1 VRSLSGGV
9 QTFINRVAAGS
20 YLYRIEASAEA
31 SNRGARASAAIGAAA
46 DSVTGFPT
54 RGFGM
59 SDVLVASKATSRA
72 AAPVRWRDLE
82 VSPLVGPA
90 DSTADL
96 ALVWENYELGD
107 DAGIARYTV
116 TVTMERL
123 QSAAGRVAAQI
134 TGALAARV
142 GVDRTESRV
151 TLTFDR
157 ELPHAAILLENVT
170 LSLGE
175 TPSGSY
181 QLTIEIADQVTQRT
195 MTRTTALVVR
205 R

>member
-1 VRSLSGGV
+1 
-9 QTFINRVAAGS
+9 
-20 YLYRIEASAEA
+20 
-31 SNRGARASAAIGAAA
+31 
-46 DSVTGFPT
+46 
-54 RGFGM
+54 M
-59 SDVLVASKATSRA
+59 SDVLVATRAASRA
-72 AAPVRWRDLE
+72 AAPVRWRDLDM
-82 VSPLVGPA
+82 SPLVGPA
-90 DSTADL
+90 DSTAEL
-96 ALVWENYELGD
+96 ALVWENYDLGN
-107 DAGIARYTV
+107 DAGVARYAV

-157 ELPHAAILLENVT
+157 ELPHSATLLENVT

-181 QLTIEIADQVTQRT
+181 QLTIEITDQVAQRT
-195 MTRTTALVVR
+195 MARTTALVVR